1 MTRLFVMN
9 TEKVLTVFL
18 KYHISF
24 KIFIYFF
31 GCLRPQLGTWD
42 LSGTWVQLPRGM
54 WDLSSQTRDQTCIRH
69 WKADSQPLT
78 TREAPKNI

>member
-24 KIFIYFF
+24 KIFIYFLAVS
-31 GCLRPQLGTWD
+31 G
-42 LSGTWVQLPRGM
+42 LSWALE
-54 WDLSSQTRDQTCIRH
+54 I
-69 WKADSQPLT
+69 
-78 TREAPKNI
+78 